1 MTISSSLCLS
11 LLFSAAALAQTQV
24 AADATAKAAAKTGA
38 MAKTAGSVDEKK
50 GGVKDS
56 PTNKVSTLPAA
67 VSSARPDESK
77 TGASRAAAAVRMI
90 NVKKEGAD
98 VVAAIELDGQP
109 SFDHFTLTG
118 PNRLVVD
125 VRNASNLAAPLL
137 RVGQSGIE
145 RVRTGNF
152 QGNVR
157 VVFDT
162 ASPQNYQIS
171 REGNRIIVRFAGKPE
186 SPVHPLQKDTVV
198 KFPAGSVTPAPSSV
212 PPLAAPAKTATAK
225 ADSKTAPAKT
235 EPVKAAAGQ
244 VNGKT
249 DTESKAPDTTAKAT
263 EKPAV
268 TATSR
273 TQPQAPAKEMKVL
286 GFEAKSEKS
295 PAEKKPLQESAK
307 ASAKENANASATT
320 GATAKSSAPV
330 TARQPEAKAQV
341 KPETVAVSDSKPAV
355 IPEPKASA
363 KPESSVETKAA
374 VKQTSVDTPAVPRK
388 VESTSPAPVES
399 RPRVSEQQPRL
410 ATAPVPTATPKPTPV
425 SEPPQKPRAA
435 AQPTG
440 VFDASEY
447 TKAGFSGE
455 PIKLDLKA
463 VDLREVL
470 RFISETYKVN
480 FVVDKS
486 VSDSVPVTV
495 SVEEVP
501 WNKALDA
508 LLRSNRLG
516 IQVEG
521 NILRVM
527 SQSAIAE
534 EDDQR
539 RKQTDARQQAAPLVT
554 KLIKLNYAKAAGG
567 GAAGGGSP
575 SPSGGAGGNASGL
588 DAVIK
593 SRLSPRGVIQ
603 PDPRTNTLVVTDIP
617 ENIAIIEEMIS
628 KLDVPEAQV
637 EIEARIVIANRN
649 FARDLGVQLA
659 GVATN
664 PSRGGLVGFTT
675 LPSGGSG
682 SGGGTSGLNP
692 NGIPGG
698 IVGSPQPSGTLG
710 NVGNSI
716 LSLTT
721 GIFGTAQ
728 ISAVLSAQE
737 SKGNIKTV
745 STPRITAQNNQVAN
759 IVNGVQIPVQTESNN
774 TVTVTFVTA
783 ALKLEITPQITEA
796 GTVVL
801 HVIAEN
807 NSVNLAIATR
817 AAPGINTQ
825 RAETTVL
832 VPDGGTTIIGG
843 INIDTESQ
851 SQQRTPGVSR
861 IPGLGEL
868 FKRRTVSRQND
879 EILFFITPRI
889 YRALELP
896 SANPA
901 GNKTAPAS
909 GGGMS
914 K

>member
-1 MTISSSLCLS
+1 
-11 LLFSAAALAQTQV
+11 
-24 AADATAKAAAKTGA
+24 
-38 MAKTAGSVDEKK
+38 
-50 GGVKDS
+50 
-56 PTNKVSTLPAA
+56 
-67 VSSARPDESK
+67 
-77 TGASRAAAAVRMI
+77 
-90 NVKKEGAD
+90 
-98 VVAAIELDGQP
+98 
-109 SFDHFTLTG
+109 
-118 PNRLVVD
+118 
-125 VRNASNLAAPLL
+125 
-137 RVGQSGIE
+137 
-145 RVRTGNF
+145 
-152 QGNVR
+152 
-157 VVFDT
+157 
-162 ASPQNYQIS
+162 
-171 REGNRIIVRFAGKPE
+171 
-186 SPVHPLQKDTVV
+186 
-198 KFPAGSVTPAPSSV
+198 
-212 PPLAAPAKTATAK
+212 
-225 ADSKTAPAKT
+225 
-235 EPVKAAAGQ
+235 
-244 VNGKT
+244 
-249 DTESKAPDTTAKAT
+249 
-263 EKPAV
+263 
-268 TATSR
+268 
-273 TQPQAPAKEMKVL
+273 
-286 GFEAKSEKS
+286 
-295 PAEKKPLQESAK
+295 
-307 ASAKENANASATT
+307 
-320 GATAKSSAPV
+320 
-330 TARQPEAKAQV
+330 
-341 KPETVAVSDSKPAV
+341 
-355 IPEPKASA
+355 
-363 KPESSVETKAA
+363 
-374 VKQTSVDTPAVPRK
+374 
-388 VESTSPAPVES
+388 
-399 RPRVSEQQPRL
+399 
-410 ATAPVPTATPKPTPV
+410 
-425 SEPPQKPRAA
+425 
-435 AQPTG
+435 
-440 VFDASEY
+440 
-447 TKAGFSGE
+447 
-455 PIKLDLKA
+455 
-463 VDLREVL
+463 
-470 RFISETYKVN
+470 
-480 FVVDKS
+480 
-486 VSDSVPVTV
+486 
-495 SVEEVP
+495 
-501 WNKALDA
+501 
-508 LLRSNRLG
+508 
-516 IQVEG
+516 
-521 NILRVM
+521 
-527 SQSAIAE
+527 
-534 EDDQR
+534 
-539 RKQTDARQQAAPLVT
+539 
-554 KLIKLNYAKAAGG
+554 AGG

-745 STPRITAQNNQVAN
+745 
-759 IVNGVQIPVQTESNN
+759 
-774 TVTVTFVTA
+774 TVTFVTA